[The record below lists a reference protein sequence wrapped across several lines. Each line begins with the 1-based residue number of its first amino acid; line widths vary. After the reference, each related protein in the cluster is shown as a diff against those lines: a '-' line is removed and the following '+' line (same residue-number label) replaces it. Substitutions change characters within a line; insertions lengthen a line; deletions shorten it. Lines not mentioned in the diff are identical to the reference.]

1 MIRQALA
8 IILAFIGGF
17 VVVGGFVWAPR
28 ISSAMSSLVST
39 GPSASMFA
47 DTSRIGRADVAPV
60 LKHCIFRVVDVGPE
74 ADKLQP
80 SAGYFILKAGTMQAN
95 FQSLAGKPNARM
107 ESRTV
112 LLATKW
118 AELAECIYA
127 KDDRELCDADNRA
140 AMVESTA
147 KFFAFAKQLDG
158 IQPPL
163 PADEARVIENSRG
176 RLLAALKNHRRY
188 GTLTAGDFGSFAP
201 AEIQQVMRADGETR
215 DICKR

>member
-8 IILAFIGGF
+8 IILAFVGGF

-28 ISSAMSSLVST
+28 ISSAMSNLVST
-39 GPSASMFA
+39 GPSVSLFA
-47 DTSRIGRADVAPV
+47 DANRIGRADVAPV

-74 ADKLQP
+74 ADKMQP

-95 FQSLAGKPNARM
+95 FQSLAGKPNARS

-127 KDDRELCDADNRA
+127 KDDRELCDPDNRA

-147 KFFAFAKQLDG
+147 KFFAFAKQLQG

-163 PADEARVIENSRG
+163 DAGEARVIDNSRD
-176 RLLAALKNHRRY
+176 RLLNALKNHRRY
-188 GTLTAGDFGSFAP
+188 GTLTSGDFGSFAP